1 LATVMDGKALAEEIK
16 SRIAVEVEQLKR
28 NGIKPSLDVVLVG
41 GDPSS
46 QVYVRGKERDCANV
60 GIGFSL
66 HQLPEDASSGEV
78 VDLVESL
85 NAGRFNG
92 IIVQLPLPPHIDR
105 RKVLSKIDPVK
116 DVDGLH
122 PENVGRLW
130 LGDYSLQD
138 SLLPCTPK
146 GIVRLLDRYNIVLEG
161 KLAVIINRSDL
172 VGKPLAKLL
181 LDRNATVAVCHS
193 KTRNLE
199 ERTRE
204 ADILVSGV
212 GRAPAF
218 RVTAEMVREGAVVV
232 DVGISHVEGKMV
244 GDVDFER
251 VKEKASH
258 ITPVPGGIGP
268 MTRAM
273 LLENVL
279 IAVGLQRGRYGGGQ

>member
-1 LATVMDGKALAEEIK
+1 M
-16 SRIAVEVEQLKR
+16 
-28 NGIKPSLDVVLVG
+28 
-41 GDPSS
+41 
-46 QVYVRGKERDCANV
+46 
-60 GIGFSL
+60 
-66 HQLPEDASSGEV
+66 
-78 VDLVESL
+78 
-85 NAGRFNG
+85 
-92 IIVQLPLPPHIDR
+92 
-105 RKVLSKIDPVK
+105 
-116 DVDGLH
+116 
-122 PENVGRLW
+122 
-130 LGDYSLQD
+130 
-138 SLLPCTPK
+138 
-146 GIVRLLDRYNIVLEG
+146 LDRYNIVLEG

-199 ERTRE
+199 ERTKE

-212 GRAPAF
+212 GRVPSF
-218 RVTAEMVREGAVVV
+218 RVTADMIREGAVVV
-232 DVGISHVEGKMV
+232 DVGISYVEGKMV

-279 IAVGLQRGRYGGGQ
+279 IAVGLQRGRYVGGQ

>member
-1 LATVMDGKALAEEIK
+1 MDGRTIAEEIK
-16 SRIAVEVEQLKR
+16 LKVAAEVRRLVSD
-28 NGIKPSLDVVLVG
+28 GIRPSLAAVVVG
-41 GDPSS
+41 EDPSS
-46 QVYVRGKERDCANV
+46 QVYLRGKERDCTNV
-60 GIGFSL
+60 GIDFKL
-66 HQLPEDASSGEV
+66 YRLPSDASSGEV
-78 VDLVESL
+78 VSLVESL
-85 NAGRFNG
+85 NAEDVSG
-92 IIVQLPLPPHIDR
+92 IIVQLPLPAQVDR
-105 RKVLSKIDPVK
+105 RRVFSAIDPVK

-130 LGDYSLQD
+130 LGDYSLQG

-146 GIVRLLDRYNIVLEG
+146 GIVRLLDRYDIALEG

-181 LDRNATVAVCHS
+181 LDRNATVVVCHS
-193 KTRNLE
+193 KTRDLE

-218 RVTAEMVREGAVVV
+218 RVTVEMVKEGAVVI
-232 DVGISHVEGKMV
+232 DVGISCVEGKMV
-244 GDVDFER
+244 GDVDFEK
-251 VKEKASH
+251 VKEKVSH
-258 ITPVPGGIGP
+258 ITPVPGGVGP

-279 IAVGLQRGRYGGGQ
+279 IAVDLQRRGYCGRR